1 VAVVPLPCAREILPH
16 TVAFRSTWVVS
27 SHEGLRAIG
36 KWEKYLAC
44 LHDHREPI
52 LACVAGAWLPI
63 AVARS
68 HYEAC
73 DAVGI
78 SVDEID
84 VMARGAGGQVRKA
97 WHATFFATADRSG
110 ASPWG
115 VLSQI
120 DRLWR
125 RSADG
130 GAVAVFGLG
139 ERMARVEYVGCE
151 LFEIPYFRHAVR
163 TSLTI
168 LLEHVAKHVT
178 VTFIGQPGHAEAHY
192 RAQWT

>member
-1 VAVVPLPCAREILPH
+1 MPLPCARESVPR

-44 LHDHREPI
+44 LRDHREAI
-52 LACVAGAWLPI
+52 LSCVAGAWLPI
-63 AVARS
+63 DVART
-68 HYEAC
+68 HYQAC
-73 DAVGI
+73 DDVGL
-78 SVDEID
+78 STDEID
-84 VMARGAGGQVRKA
+84 VMGRGAGGQVRKA
-97 WHATFFATADRSG
+97 WHATFFAAADRAG

-125 RSADG
+125 RSAEG

-139 ERMARVEYVGCE
+139 DRQARIEYVGCR
-151 LFEIPYFRHAVR
+151 LVEISYFRHAVR

-168 LLEHVAKHVT
+168 LLEHATKNVT
-178 VTFIGQPGHAEAHY
+178 VTLMGQPSHDEAHF
-192 RAQWT
+192 RAVWG